1 MSRFEVRRD
10 AQLKK
15 LAGLRPFA
23 AASLVEVKRRCG
35 NPRCKCARGQPHR
48 AHVLTRK
55 VEGRTETVHVPKAR
69 LEEVREWVEQ
79 YKRLKRL
86 IRAETEACL
95 ALLRHH
101 GRVGRAAAAARSRCP
116 S

>member
-15 LAGLRPFA
+15 LAGLRPFV

-35 NPRCKCARGQPHR
+35 NPRCKCARGEPHW

-55 VEGRTETVHVPKAR
+55 VEGRTETVHVPKDK
-69 LEEVREWVEQ
+69 LKEVREWVEE

-86 IRAETEACL
+86 IRAETDACL

-101 GRVGRAAAAARSRCP
+101 GCVHRAGAAARRRSPR
-116 S
+116 

>member
-1 MSRFEVRRD
+1 MARFEVRRD

-15 LAGLRPFA
+15 LARLRPFI

-35 NPRCKCARGQPHR
+35 NPRCKCARGEPHR

-55 VEGRTETVHVPKAR
+55 VEGRTETVHVPKDR
-69 LEEVREWVEQ
+69 LQEVREWVEEYQ
-79 YKRLKRL
+79 RLKRL
-86 IRAETEACL
+86 IRAETDACL

-101 GRVGRAAAAARSRCP
+101 GHVRRAAAAARRRSPR
-116 S
+116 

>member
-15 LAGLRPFA
+15 LAGLRPFV
-23 AASLVEVKRRCG
+23 AASLVAVKRRCG
-35 NPRCKCARGQPHR
+35 NPRCKCARGEPHR

-55 VEGRTETVHVPKAR
+55 VDGRTETVHVPKDR
-69 LEEVREWVEQ
+69 LEEVREWVEE

-86 IRAETEACL
+86 IRAETDACL
-95 ALLRHH
+95 ALLRHQ
-101 GRVGRAAAAARSRCP
+101 GRVRRAAAAARRRSPR
-116 S
+116 

>member
-15 LAGLRPFA
+15 LAQLRPFV
-23 AASLVEVKRRCG
+23 AASLVAVKRRCG
-35 NPRCKCARGQPHR
+35 NPRCKCARGETHR

-55 VEGRTETVHVPKAR
+55 VDGKTETVHVPKDR
-69 LEEVREWVEQ
+69 LKEVREWVEQ

-86 IRAETEACL
+86 IREETEACL
-95 ALLRHH
+95 ALLRHQ
-101 GRVGRAAAAARSRCP
+101 GRVRRAAAVARRRSPR
-116 S
+116 

>member
-10 AQLKK
+10 AQLRK
-15 LAGLRPFA
+15 LAGLRPFV

-35 NPRCKCARGQPHR
+35 NPRCRCARGQPHR

-55 VEGRTETVHVPKAR
+55 VEGRTETVHVAKDR
-69 LEEVREWVEQ
+69 LEEVRRWVEE

-86 IRAETEACL
+86 VRAETDACL

-101 GRVGRAAAAARSRCP
+101 GRVGRAAAAARRRSPR
-116 S
+116 